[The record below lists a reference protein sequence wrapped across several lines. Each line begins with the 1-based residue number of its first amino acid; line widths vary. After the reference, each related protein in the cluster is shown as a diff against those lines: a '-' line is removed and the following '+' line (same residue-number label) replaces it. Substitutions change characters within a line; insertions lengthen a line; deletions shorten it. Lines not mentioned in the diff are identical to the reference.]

1 MEKERKIKLVGGK
14 TSFAETEEADLE
26 YWANLSVK
34 ERMSQAFEWNRKVWK
49 HILKTDYPE
58 KIELVGGKQIKSLTD
73 EDDF

>member
-1 MEKERKIKLVGGK
+1 MEKKRKIEFVGGK
-14 TSFAETEEADLE
+14 TSFIETEEADIE
-26 YWANLSVK
+26 YWANMPVA
-34 ERMSQAFEWNRKVWK
+34 ERMRQALDWNRKVWK

>member
-1 MEKERKIKLVGGK
+1 MEEERKIELVGGK
-14 TSFAETEEADLE
+14 VSFEEGEEESIE

-34 ERMSQAFEWNRKVWK
+34 ERMSRAFEWNRKVWK
-49 HILKTDYPE
+49 HILKNNYPE